1 MRASWCSRRRSS
13 KQPSKLLLSCMQALI
28 ASGRHVGWLTRA
40 SRYLLSCV
48 CYLEVAGPGVGAV
61 QAPQPAPQQIAAVPG
76 ETAVHVLHARKLIY
90 IQASLLEQQYLEQ
103 QEHLTALVVD
113 SIERWPRQVER
124 LEDDLATETNQ
135 LELFQQQVRWRL
147 RWCGYAG
154 QASTMVWV
162 C

>member
-1 MRASWCSRRRSS
+1 M
-13 KQPSKLLLSCMQALI
+13 
-28 ASGRHVGWLTRA
+28 
-40 SRYLLSCV
+40 
-48 CYLEVAGPGVGAV
+48 
-61 QAPQPAPQQIAAVPG
+61 
-76 ETAVHVLHARKLIY
+76 HVLLARKLIY